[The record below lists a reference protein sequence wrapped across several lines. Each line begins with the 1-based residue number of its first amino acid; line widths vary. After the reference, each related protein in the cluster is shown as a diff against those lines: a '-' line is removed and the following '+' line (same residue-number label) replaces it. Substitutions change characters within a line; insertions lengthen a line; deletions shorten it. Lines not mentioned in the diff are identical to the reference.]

1 MLRARPLAASAV
13 LGALALAAPALVA
26 SAQAPAAAQDGMP
39 ALPPD
44 VLPPLVP
51 DANPVTPEK
60 IELGKKLYFDR
71 RLSSDDTVSCA
82 TCHDPR
88 HGFAEPRPVSIG
100 VGGAKGVRNAPTAF
114 DAAFLSTQFW
124 DGRAPT
130 LEEQATGPI
139 INPVEM
145 AMPDHPAAEAKLQKL
160 PEYAPLF
167 QAAYGDDKVTIDR
180 IAGAIA
186 SFERTLVDVQAPV
199 DRFIAGEAGAVSE
212 AAKRGWLLYNG
223 KARCNNCHGHVAS
236 FPLFTDE
243 LFHNIG
249 VAAKDVNFEELA
261 RRVQAHP
268 DSFTDLAHSEGVNQL
283 GRFIVTK
290 EPKDI
295 GAFKTPQLRNVALT
309 PPYMHDGSEATL
321 RDVIEFYDKGGNPN
335 PWLDGGMRPLGL
347 SEQEKADLV
356 ALLETFTSDGM
367 ARFAPLAELM
377 PRP

>member
-1 MLRARPLAASAV
+1 
-13 LGALALAAPALVA
+13 
-26 SAQAPAAAQDGMP
+26 
-39 ALPPD
+39 
-44 VLPPLVP
+44 
-51 DANPVTPEK
+51 
-60 IELGKKLYFDR
+60 
-71 RLSSDDTVSCA
+71 
-82 TCHDPR
+82 
-88 HGFAEPRPVSIG
+88 
-100 VGGAKGVRNAPTAF
+100 
-114 DAAFLSTQFW
+114 
-124 DGRAPT
+124 
-130 LEEQATGPI
+130 
-139 INPVEM
+139 
-145 AMPDHPAAEAKLQKL
+145 
-160 PEYAPLF
+160 
-167 QAAYGDDKVTIDR
+167 
-180 IAGAIA
+180 
-186 SFERTLVDVQAPV
+186 
-199 DRFIAGEAGAVSE
+199 
-212 AAKRGWLLYNG
+212 
-223 KARCNNCHGHVAS
+223 VAS

-261 RRVQAHP
+261 RRVQEHP